1 MDDDF
6 NTGGM
11 IGELFELL
19 KRLNK
24 FVDENKLEET
34 KDAALADQLKIG
46 ARILRE
52 LAAILGVFEEEIKQE
67 EGEDSNLVND
77 LMNLLIEL
85 RKNAKK
91 AKDFATADA
100 IRNQLN
106 ALGITLEDRP
116 GGVTEWSR
124 N

>member
-1 MDDDF
+1 M
-6 NTGGM
+6 
-11 IGELFELL
+11 
-19 KRLNK
+19 
-24 FVDENKLEET
+24 
-34 KDAALADQLKIG
+34 A
-46 ARILRE
+46 
-52 LAAILGVFEEEIKQE
+52 
-67 EGEDSNLVND
+67 
-77 LMNLLIEL
+77 LLIEL